1 MKAEILAPA
10 GDEQTAYAALNAGAD
25 AIYLGLKKFSARE
38 GAENFGGDAL
48 SRVIR
53 FAHLLGAKVY
63 VALNTLVKDSETADF
78 FASVREAWE
87 RGADAIL
94 IQDIFL
100 GKLVKEKWPEIVL
113 HLSTQ
118 GGCSN
123 VYGAEV
129 AREYGFS
136 RVVLARETPI
146 SEIKRISKV
155 IETEAFV
162 QGALCTCYSGQCY
175 MSSFAGNNSGNRGR
189 CKQPCRKLYSIDREG
204 YEEPAYA
211 LSLSDLSV
219 GERVKEL
226 LDAGVVSLKI
236 EGRMRR
242 PAYCAAAVKYVKS
255 CIPRPPAPLPK
266 EGACASSAHPEPFCA
281 NPELFC
287 AHPERSEGSHRPTDF
302 VQGDSSVAA
311 LPQNERTKGSLFS
324 DLKRAYNR
332 GNYTQGL
339 AFGQDKTLLSRNVQG
354 HIGEEVGKVAFV
366 RGRPFCESEF
376 SPQKGDGFKILRNGR
391 EVAGANF
398 AEAGKGGFFLHSDAR
413 LARGDT
419 VCVTTD
425 TASSERVLSGEKKRE
440 ITLYVSFFAGQRPMI
455 SCDELDFDFI
465 GSPRLEAA
473 RNAPLTEE
481 EVAAC
486 FNKTDGMPLS
496 PRVTFE
502 TDGVFLQKS
511 ALNALRRNFYAALSD
526 AFDPPRILK
535 EAAFEEP
542 VLPPLKTKK
551 TALIARKTGNADVN
565 IVKPDDYSALPAGGE
580 NVFLYLPPLFTGED
594 ERLVA
599 PHFKEYA
606 GVYCEGYYGIA
617 LAKKYGLKL
626 FAGTGFNLTNRFAVD
641 GVKSAGAEYFAL
653 SKEISWGEQRALA
666 AEGAFALTKGAIKVM
681 DLCYCPFEKTCL
693 SCDKR
698 EIYIL
703 TDEDGRRFPLRRYWL
718 GGCRFEVYNCA
729 PLDCEAGANPLFD
742 ETVKAEGTPTRGHA
756 QRSMV

>member
-63 VALNTLVKDSETADF
+63 VALNTLVKDSETAEF

-129 AREYGFS
+129 AKEYGFS
-136 RVVLARETPI
+136 RVVLARETPL

-219 GERVKEL
+219 GERVEEL

-242 PAYCAAAVKYVKS
+242 PAYCAAAVKYVRE
-255 CIPRPPAPLPK
+255 CLIPSSVTPCVTAPPEGGALHAP
-266 EGACASSAHPEPFCA
+266 
-281 NPELFC
+281 
-287 AHPERSEGSHRPTDF
+287 SEG
-302 VQGDSSVAA
+302 GA
-311 LPQNERTKGSLFS
+311 LHAPPEGGTLHAPSEGGALHAPSLGRGVGGWGTLS

-339 AFGQDKTLLSRNVQG
+339 AFGQDKTLLSRSVQG
-354 HIGEEVGKVAFV
+354 HIGEEVGKVSFV

-391 EVAGANF
+391 EVAGASF
-398 AEAGKGGFFLHSDAR
+398 AEAGRGGFFLHSDAR

-425 TASSERVLSGEKKRE
+425 TASSERILSGERKRE
-440 ITLYVSFFAGQRPMI
+440 IALYVGFFAGKRPMI

-473 RNAPLTEE
+473 KTAPLTEE
-481 EVAAC
+481 EVASC
-486 FNKTDGMPLS
+486 FNKTDGLPLS

-511 ALNALRRNFYAALSD
+511 ALNALRRNFYAALAD
-526 AFDPPRILK
+526 AFDPPRFLK

-542 VLPPLKTKK
+542 SLPPHKTKK
-551 TALIARKTGNADVN
+551 TALIARKTGNADIN

-594 ERLVA
+594 EKLVA
-599 PHFKEYA
+599 PHFKEFA
-606 GVYCEGYYGIA
+606 GIYCEGYYGIA

-641 GVKSAGAEYFAL
+641 GVKRAGAEYFAL
-653 SKEISWGEQRALA
+653 SKEISTEEQRALA

-698 EIYIL
+698 EIYTL
-703 TDEDGRRFPLRRYWL
+703 TDEDGRRFPLRRYRL